1 MKRIGVL
8 ISGRGSNMLA
18 LADAMRD
25 GRIPNSEIAVVIS
38 NVPSAAGLE
47 KARQRGIETI
57 ALDHRGKTREEHDR
71 AMATELRARGVDL
84 VCLAGYMRLL
94 SPWFTR
100 EFENRILNIHP
111 SLLPAFPG
119 LNAQRQAID
128 YGVKFTGCTVHLVD
142 EELDHGPI
150 LKQAVVPVF
159 PDDTEETLSSRI
171 LVEEHRIY
179 AEAVALML
187 SGKFR
192 IEGRRIIEQTVGAK
206 QP

>member
-18 LADAMRD
+18 LVDAVAN
-25 GRIPNSEIAVVIS
+25 GRIPGAEVAIVIS
-38 NVPSAAGLE
+38 NVSTAAGLE
-47 KARQRGIETI
+47 MARERGVET
-57 ALDHRGKTREEHDR
+57 ATLDHRGKTREEHDR
-71 AMATELRARGVDL
+71 AMAAELRARKVDL

-94 SPWFTR
+94 SSWFTR
-100 EFENRILNIHP
+100 EFERRILNIHP

-128 YGVKFTGCTVHLVD
+128 YGVNFSGCTVHLVD

-150 LKQAVVPVF
+150 VKQAVVPVL
-159 PDDTEETLSSRI
+159 PGDTEETLSARI

-187 SGKFR
+187 SGQFK
-192 IEGRRIIEQTVGAK
+192 IEGRRVTERL
-206 QP
+206 